1 MPIPVAAILGTVV
14 GTGIRFV
21 IKKPLYAA
29 GLTGAGIIGYEILDG
44 DGNVLG
50 DIIPGDLGELEG
62 GLNNLGI
69 QVRDFAENIG
79 NEILE
84 VIEGAGESLVKGIDR
99 TFSYIK
105 ERFITGKEPDIVA
118 GFTVTVLTIG
128 AAIYLYN
135 SVKNSNDAF

>member
-1 MPIPVAAILGTVV
+1 MMPIPVAGLLGTVV
-14 GTGIRFV
+14 GAGIRFV
-21 IKKPLYAA
+21 IKRPITSAA
-29 GLTGAGIIGYEILDG
+29 GAIIGYEILDG
-44 DGNVLG
+44 DGNILG
-50 DIIPGDLGELEG
+50 DILPGDLSELET
-62 GLNNLGI
+62 GLDNLGI
-69 QVRDFAENIG
+69 QVRNFAENLG